1 MLDREPGLSLR
12 KLAVRLG
19 MKPERLCQLL
29 NLLKLSAAI
38 RREIAELP
46 ASAGRER
53 VTEYGVR
60 RISALKSDNAQWKAW
75 GVLKRGRRLRA

>member
-19 MKPERLCQLL
+19 MKPERLCQIL
-29 NLLKLSAAI
+29 NLLKLAPAI
-38 RREIAELP
+38 RQAILVLP
-46 ASAGRER
+46 RTAGRAK

-60 RISALKSDNAQWKAW
+60 RISAIKGDKAQWVAW
-75 GVLKRGRRLRA
+75 TALINDMN